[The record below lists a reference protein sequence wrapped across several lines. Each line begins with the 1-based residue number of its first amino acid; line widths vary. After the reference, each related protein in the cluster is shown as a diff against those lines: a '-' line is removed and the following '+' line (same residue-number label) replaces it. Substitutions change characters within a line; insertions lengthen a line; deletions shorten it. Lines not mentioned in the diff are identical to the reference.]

1 MISYKETKEIF
12 GTDLKKLYSSVQ
24 WFAYTNDM
32 KVLRKA
38 INNSLAMVTAW
49 DDNKLIGL
57 VRVVGDGYTIIYFQD
72 ILVHPE
78 YQNQK
83 IGTTLISTILNKY
96 KHVRQKV
103 LLTDEEPVVRKF
115 YEKNGFVSADQ
126 GKIVAFYRFS

>member
-1 MISYKETKEIF
+1 MISYKETKEIS

-38 INNSLAMVTAW
+38 INNSLAMVTTW

-83 IGTTLISTILNKY
+83 IGITLISIILNKY

-103 LLTDEEPVVRKF
+103 LLTE
-115 YEKNGFVSADQ
+115 SALMHLLLIIYIMLT
-126 GKIVAFYRFS
+126 K